1 MQEKD
6 ISARKEVIKLF
17 PSFQGQSVDSTLTS
31 SAFPESG
38 MYYFLEAVIMEVRLS
53 CNATDH

>member
-1 MQEKD
+1 M
-6 ISARKEVIKLF
+6 
-17 PSFQGQSVDSTLTS
+17 DSTLTS